1 MKTVD
6 TVFVCGNGKVTV
18 IPIKYKKESD
28 LPMKFQKM
36 IKKMGPKSASLVRAI
51 IKKAE

>member
-6 TVFVCGNGKVTV
+6 TLVVCGVGKVAV
-18 IPIKYKKESD
+18 VPIKYKKESD

>member
-6 TVFVCGNGKVTV
+6 TLVVCGNGKVAV
-18 IPIKYKKESD
+18 VPIKYKKESD
-28 LPMKFQKM
+28 QPIKFQKT
-36 IKKMGPKSASLVRAI
+36 IKKMGPKSASLVRAA